1 MRTRSLPLLLLLS
14 LGAAPVLA
22 DDVYLVNGRKFE
34 GVVAE
39 TAGSQVRI
47 RMQGGTLSLPKDQ
60 VLRVDEGDSSLAEY
74 LRRKDLL
81 RKNPSTRAA
90 DWLEL
95 SRWAHAKELDQ
106 AARESALAAAVLDP
120 RLEGLSPVLR
130 GYGYV
135 LDSQLDRWIPYA
147 DSMRRR
153 GLVLSNGEWISREE
167 HAARVAA
174 QQEQA
179 ARAYAARQEAA
190 RAAREDR
197 LAALAELSV
206 VRQLAQPAPPP
217 YPPYGGDPYGV
228 PVFVSPGGFGGGG
241 GHHRPP
247 FRQDS
252 PGFTHIPGGLGAG
265 FHIPGS
271 LIPDGN

>member
-1 MRTRSLPLLLLLS
+1 
-14 LGAAPVLA
+14 
-22 DDVYLVNGRKFE
+22 
-34 GVVAE
+34 
-39 TAGSQVRI
+39 
-47 RMQGGTLSLPKDQ
+47 
-60 VLRVDEGDSSLAEY
+60 
-74 LRRKDLL
+74 
-81 RKNPSTRAA
+81 
-90 DWLEL
+90 
-95 SRWAHAKELDQ
+95 
-106 AARESALAAAVLDP
+106 
-120 RLEGLSPVLR
+120 
-130 GYGYV
+130 
-135 LDSQLDRWIPYA
+135 
-147 DSMRRR
+147 
-153 GLVLSNGEWISREE
+153 
-167 HAARVAA
+167 VAA